1 MNLNNFESKQF
12 KYLCF
17 SNVHIAHYSTFDI
30 IKEENDRFGL
40 KTLKIW
46 KMGKFPLKQKNYL
59 NQWFIYSVYF
69 NIYVYIIHRIVY

>member
-1 MNLNNFESKQF
+1 MNLNNFESKHF

-17 SNVHIAHYSTFDI
+17 SDMHIAHYSTFSDMHIAHYSTFDI

-46 KMGKFPLKQKNYL
+46 KMGKFRL
-59 NQWFIYSVYF
+59 NKKFV
-69 NIYVYIIHRIVY
+69 